1 MKYKILITVIFL
13 ISLNTNSQEVLDL
26 KKATAITLENN
37 LNIKI
42 SENFE
47 KISDNNT
54 SFLNSGYLPTI
65 SAGSNFIKSNQNVE
79 IKTPSGLEGTLE
91 NIESDSN
98 SANISMNFIIVDG
111 AGRKFNYRKSKEL
124 FNKSKL
130 EVVEVIENTI
140 FQLYTVYFEACRLIE
155 EQTIYKNNLDISQSR
170 LDRKRLELEYGQ
182 STSLEVLN
190 AEVDFKNDSIN
201 YLNTI
206 SNLSNVKRDLNLI
219 MNVDSEEI
227 FELITEVNFLEF
239 KELNDAYSGA
249 KENNTSLKIDNKNVS
264 ISKNEMMATK
274 STYLPTIGLI
284 GSYGWNESINDN
296 PYAFFNKNINDGF
309 SAGVSLSWDI
319 FNSGRKIIAN
329 KNAKI
334 KYENS
339 KIEKERKMNLFF
351 NELNSIYQTHTNN
364 LYIFEVQEK
373 NLETNKL
380 NFDRNLEQYK
390 LGRLSSI
397 QFRDA
402 QLKLQRAELQKNTS
416 KYNTK
421 ISELALMKISG
432 QILTKSYK

>member
-1 MKYKILITVIFL
+1 MKYKILITVISL

-264 ISKNEMMATK
+264 ISKNEVMATK

-309 SAGVSLSWDI
+309 SGGVSLSWDI

>member
-1 MKYKILITVIFL
+1 MKYKILITVISL

-111 AGRKFNYRKSKEL
+111 AGRKFNYRKSNEL

-264 ISKNEMMATK
+264 ISKNEVMATK

-364 LYIFEVQEK
+364 LYIFEVQEN

>member
-1 MKYKILITVIFL
+1 MKYKILITVISL

-249 KENNTSLKIDNKNVS
+249 KENNTSLKIDDKNVS
-264 ISKNEMMATK
+264 ISKNEVMATK

-309 SAGVSLSWDI
+309 SGGVSLSWDI

>member
-1 MKYKILITVIFL
+1 MKYKILITVISL

-65 SAGSNFIKSNQNVE
+65 SARSNFIKSNQNVE

-155 EQTIYKNNLDISQSR
+155 EQSIYKNNLDISQSR

-249 KENNTSLKIDNKNVS
+249 KENNTSLKIDDKNVS
-264 ISKNEMMATK
+264 ISKNEVMATK

-309 SAGVSLSWDI
+309 SGGVSLSWDI

>member
-1 MKYKILITVIFL
+1 MKYKILITVISL

-140 FQLYTVYFEACRLIE
+140 LQLYTVYFEACRLIE

-309 SAGVSLSWDI
+309 SGGVSLSWDI

-364 LYIFEVQEK
+364 LYIFEAQVK

>member
-1 MKYKILITVIFL
+1 MKYKILIIAISL

-227 FELITEVNFLEF
+227 FELITEVNFLEV

-309 SAGVSLSWDI
+309 SGGVSLSWDI

-334 KYENS
+334 NYENS

>member
-1 MKYKILITVIFL
+1 MKYRILITVISL
-13 ISLNTNSQEVLDL
+13 ISLYTNSQEVLDL

-54 SFLNSGYLPTI
+54 SFLNSGYLPLI

-111 AGRKFNYRKSKEL
+111 TGRKFNYRKSKEL
-124 FNKSKL
+124 FNRSKL

-170 LDRKRLELEYGQ
+170 LERKRLELQYGQ

-227 FELITEVNFLEF
+227 FELVTEVNFLEF

-249 KENNTSLKIDNKNVS
+249 KENNTSLKIDNQNVS
-264 ISKNEMMATK
+264 ISKNEMLATK

-284 GSYGWNESINDN
+284 GTYGWNESINDN
-296 PYAFFNKNINDGF
+296 PYAFFNKNINDGL
-309 SAGVSLSWDI
+309 SGGVSLSWDI

-364 LYIFEVQEK
+364 IYIFEVQEK

-432 QILTKSYK
+432 QILAKSYK

>member
-1 MKYKILITVIFL
+1 MKYKILITVISL

-264 ISKNEMMATK
+264 ISKNEVMATK

-364 LYIFEVQEK
+364 LYIFEVQQK
-373 NLETNKL
+373 NLEINKL

>member
-1 MKYKILITVIFL
+1 MKYKILITVISL

-47 KISDNNT
+47 KISDYNT

-264 ISKNEMMATK
+264 ISKNEVMATK

>member
-1 MKYKILITVIFL
+1 MKYKILITVISL

-206 SNLSNVKRDLNLI
+206 SDLSNVKRDLNLI

-309 SAGVSLSWDI
+309 SGGVSLSWDI

>member
-1 MKYKILITVIFL
+1 MKYKILITVISL

-26 KKATAITLENN
+26 KKATAMTLENN

-219 MNVDSEEI
+219 MNVDSEKI

-309 SAGVSLSWDI
+309 SGGVSLSWDI

>member
-1 MKYKILITVIFL
+1 MKYKILITVISL

-249 KENNTSLKIDNKNVS
+249 KENNTSLKIDDKNVS

-309 SAGVSLSWDI
+309 SGGVSLSWDI

-432 QILTKSYK
+432 QILAKSYK